1 MRQLFIPACI
11 CLAALSGSAGP
22 EATSRVDASAF
33 APIDHFKI
41 TDGRQRPTTD
51 GSGHHPELSRVSLT
65 TTVATLEQPKAEEKP
80 TPADTAAPAKPDT
93 APASK
98 ADSPD
103 QKLAALTPADTD
115 EVKAPADTQKST
127 ADAKPKI
134 ETTGQ
139 KVEAPMPP
147 APKGVVHRSTREIC
161 DTLARAAHT
170 NDVPVPFFI
179 RLLFQESRFKPAV
192 VSEAGAQ
199 GIAQFMPLT
208 AASVGLD
215 NPFDPLQAIP
225 AAARLLHNLIDD
237 FGNLGLAAA
246 AYNAGP
252 KRIRD
257 WLDKKGH
264 LPKETRG
271 YVKAI
276 TGRPAETWKVAAAGH
291 SVTRLPDSAPC
302 KEVAGLYAWYDG
314 KKVPLPPP
322 APVVHRDIM
331 VAKDDGKHKTQSKD
345 VKAAKADAA
354 SKSAKTASRK
364 SAAQAN
370 KVAAAKSTAHGSR
383 AAEQAQKD
391 KDAIQ
396 LAARKHRHKARSR
409 KRAKPAHQ

>member
-11 CLAALSGSAGP
+11 CLAAWSGPAGTEVTP
-22 EATSRVDASAF
+22 PAGASAF
-33 APIDHFKI
+33 APIDHFKF
-41 TDGRQRPTTD
+41 TGERPQPATD
-51 GSGHHPELSRVSLT
+51 GSGHHPVLSHVSSKAV
-65 TTVATLEQPKAEEKP
+65 VAALEQPKTEETP
-80 TPADTAAPAKPDT
+80 TPADTAASAKPDS
-93 APASK
+93 ASK
-98 ADSPD
+98 TESPD

-115 EVKAPADTQKST
+115 AVKRPVDTAKST
-127 ADAKPKI
+127 VDVKP
-134 ETTGQ
+134 ETEEPRQ

-147 APKGVVHRSTREIC
+147 APKPVVHRSTREIC
-161 DTLARAAHT
+161 DTLAKAAHT

-199 GIAQFMPLT
+199 GIAQFMPHT

-225 AAARLLHNLIDD
+225 AAARLLHSLIDD

-252 KRIRD
+252 TRIRN
-257 WLDKKGH
+257 WLNKKGH
-264 LPKETRG
+264 LPDETRG

-276 TGRPAETWKVAAAGH
+276 TGRPAETWKVAASGH

-302 KEVAGLYAWYDG
+302 KDVAGLYAWYDG

-322 APVVHRDIM
+322 APVVHRDIV
-331 VAKDDGKHKTQSKD
+331 VAKDDGTHKAPSKD
-345 VKAAKADAA
+345 AKAAKADTTNE
-354 SKSAKTASRK
+354 SAKTASRK